1 MPEIF
6 GWQHIVYL
14 LIFIIL
20 GVSTTVLIKLKV
32 KSEQTL
38 SYIIKGVGVVLLGL
52 LVWNRILLGMHNGWL
67 GVIPN
72 TFCGLTSLL
81 FALAAIFFKKG
92 NVTFHFLIYM
102 SIWGCT
108 LTMIYPD
115 FIGQADSIFYP
126 LTISGLLHHSV
137 SLYLSILMIVTGYF
151 KPTIRKFYAYP
162 IGLSFYMSYGLF
174 LMDCIG
180 LEEAMYIHEPL
191 IEGTIFTWY
200 FVGFLICVV
209 TAAILIAYE
218 YILKKKYNK
227 VASEDKYIN

>member
-14 LIFIIL
+14 LVCIIVSVGTIIL
-20 GVSTTVLIKLKV
+20 IKWKV
-32 KSEQTL
+32 KEEKYID
-38 SYIIKGVGVVLLGL
+38 YIIKGVGVLLLGL
-52 LVWNRILLGMHNGWL
+52 LVWNRIELAVHNGIL
-67 GVIPN
+67 GIIPN

-81 FALAAIFFKKG
+81 FALAAIFFKRG
-92 NVTFHFLIYM
+92 NITFHFLVYM

-115 FIGQADSIFYP
+115 FIGQAESIFYP

-137 SLYLSILMIVTGYF
+137 SLYLSILMIVTGF
-151 KPTIRKFYAYP
+151 FHPTIRKFYIFP
-162 IGLSFYMSYGLF
+162 IGLSFYMSYGVF

-180 LEEAMYIHEPL
+180 LEEAMYIGEPL

-200 FVGFLICVV
+200 FVGFLICII
-209 TAAILIAYE
+209 TAAVLLAYE
-218 YILKKKYNK
+218 YFQKWQLKKQEQK
-227 VASEDKYIN
+227 A